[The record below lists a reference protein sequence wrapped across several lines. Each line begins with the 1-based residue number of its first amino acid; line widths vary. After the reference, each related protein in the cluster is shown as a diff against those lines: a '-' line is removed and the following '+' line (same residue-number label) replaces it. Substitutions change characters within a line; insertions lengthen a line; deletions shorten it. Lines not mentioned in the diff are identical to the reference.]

1 MRHME
6 LTIPGVATL
15 HRDPDQAA
23 GGRGRGSGGDAETAD
38 AALAAAGDGRA
49 FERLYRSHVA
59 RIHSLVRRMM
69 GADHADDVTQDVFVR
84 AWNKLAT
91 FRAEAAF
98 GTWLHRLAV
107 NVILAR
113 RTTLGTERG
122 RYDDSE
128 NALAVV
134 PSRGGGAA
142 VDLSLD
148 FEQAIGQL
156 PDGARQVFV
165 LHDIEGYR
173 HEEIADMLGIVEGT
187 SKSQLHH
194 ARMALRKQLE
204 R

>member
-1 MRHME
+1 
-6 LTIPGVATL
+6 VATL
-15 HRDPDQAA
+15 HRDPDEAA
-23 GGRGRGSGGDAETAD
+23 RRSGRGGRGGRGGDAETAD

-49 FERLYRSHVA
+49 FERLYRAHVA

-69 GADHADDVTQDVFVR
+69 GPDHADDVTQDVFVR

-122 RYDDSE
+122 RYDDSQD
-128 NALAVV
+128 ALEVV
-134 PSRGGGAA
+134 PSRPGAG
-142 VDLSLD
+142 VELSLD
-148 FEQAIGQL
+148 FEQAMGRL

-194 ARMALRKQLE
+194 ARMALRRHLE

>member
-23 GGRGRGSGGDAETAD
+23 GGRGRRSGGDAETAD

-49 FERLYRSHVA
+49 VERLYRSHVA

-134 PSRGGGAA
+134 PSRGG
-142 VDLSLD
+142 
-148 FEQAIGQL
+148 
-156 PDGARQVFV
+156 
-165 LHDIEGYR
+165 
-173 HEEIADMLGIVEGT
+173 
-187 SKSQLHH
+187 
-194 ARMALRKQLE
+194 
-204 R
+204 

>member
-1 MRHME
+1 ME

-23 GGRGRGSGGDAETAD
+23 RRSGRGGRGGDAETAD

-49 FERLYRSHVA
+49 FERLYRAHVA

-69 GADHADDVTQDVFVR
+69 GPEQADDVTQDVFVR

-128 NALAVV
+128 DALEVV
-134 PSRGGGAA
+134 PSRPGAG
-142 VDLSLD
+142 VELSVD
-148 FEQAIGQL
+148 FEQAMGRL

-194 ARMALRKQLE
+194 ARMALRKHLE